1 MLSFFAYGGL
11 ETCLSIKKREY
22 IRQEHFVRDPVEM
35 IQRGRERINIRNL
48 AGTGISQRPRFAYVL
63 YEEIRFLACIGL
75 ER

>member
-48 AGTGISQRPRFAYVL
+48 EDIGISTARELSMRHMKRFD
-63 YEEIRFLACIGL
+63 F
-75 ER
+75 

>member
-11 ETCLSIKKREY
+11 ETCLNIKKREY

-48 AGTGISQRPRFAYVL
+48 EDIGISTARELSMRHMKRYDF
-63 YEEIRFLACIGL
+63 
-75 ER
+75 

>member
-1 MLSFFAYGGL
+1 MLSFFAYRGL

-48 AGTGISQRPRFAYVL
+48 EDIGISTARELSMRHMKRYDF
-63 YEEIRFLACIGL
+63 
-75 ER
+75 

>member
-48 AGTGISQRPRFAYVL
+48 EDIGISTARELSMRHMKRYDF
-63 YEEIRFLACIGL
+63 
-75 ER
+75 